1 MSPAATANSVFL
13 WPVTEAEITRLLQ
26 NLSNNTAA
34 GSDNIKAAPIKAITH
49 FISSPLEHICNTSLL
64 TGIFPEK
71 MKLARVCV
79 IHKGG
84 PRNNINNYRPIS
96 VLPLFSKILEQ
107 VINVRLSS
115 YLEKNNI
122 IVKQQYGFQKNK
134 STEKALLY
142 MKDTLINS
150 FENKLYTVGIF
161 WIFARHLIRLNMT
174 FF

>member
-1 MSPAATANSVFL
+1 
-13 WPVTEAEITRLLQ
+13 
-26 NLSNNTAA
+26 
-34 GSDNIKAAPIKAITH
+34 
-49 FISSPLEHICNTSLL
+49 
-64 TGIFPEK
+64 

-142 MKDTLINS
+142 IKDKLINS
-150 FENKLYTVGIF
+150 FANQLYTVGIF
-161 WIFARHLIRLNMT
+161 LDFRKAFDSIKHDILLKKLTHYGIRGIHWNLIHSFYLDDHNM
-174 FF
+174 